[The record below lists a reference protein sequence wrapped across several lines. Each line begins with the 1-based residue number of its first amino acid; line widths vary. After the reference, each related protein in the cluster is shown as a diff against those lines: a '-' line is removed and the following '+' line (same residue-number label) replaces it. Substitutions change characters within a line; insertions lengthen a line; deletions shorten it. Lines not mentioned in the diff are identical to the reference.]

1 MAKCRR
7 TPGPSPDPAARP
19 RLPTRLPDPAARP
32 HRPTFVGAPSRRAR
46 SPDLVADPVTRL
58 RRRTSPPDPL
68 PDPRPASPPRTGL
81 PYRAAATSLGYAGP
95 LGSFSGPPRPQ
106 RSADP
111 AGQPDQVSAFG
122 NSRGAGGDV
131 VPQRSPGPAAGDIA
145 PWRERELPGTR
156 QRCVGTPRSTKPRS
170 PTAHSSSAHRKP
182 VIDTHSQRR
191 FRSRR
196 PGDPATRRPGDPA
209 TRRPGDPATRRPGDP
224 ATRRPGDPATR
235 RSSVVRLRSVGRDC
249 AFPRPLALHQQG

>member
-7 TPGPSPDPAARP
+7 TPDPSPDPAA
-19 RLPTRLPDPAARP
+19 DPAARP

-68 PDPRPASPPRTGL
+68 TDPARPRHPRTGL
-81 PYRAAATSLGYAGP
+81 PYRAAATSLRYAGP
-95 LGSFSGPPRPQ
+95 LGSFSGPPCPQ

-131 VPQRSPGPAAGDIA
+131 GPQRSPGPAAGDIA

-182 VIDTHSQRR
+182 AIDTHSQRR
-191 FRSRR
+191 S
-196 PGDPATRRPGDPA
+196 
-209 TRRPGDPATRRPGDP
+209 
-224 ATRRPGDPATR
+224 RRPGDPATR
-235 RSSVVRLRSVGRDC
+235 RSSVVRLRSVGRDR